1 MLRYYAA
8 ARSAVYCFAFSA
20 AVDTA
25 ANVTAAV
32 IVTALCGSELRER
45 PVPSLRKLFFPMP
58 RVRYVPRQNLVCC
71 LMCPQPQI
79 FCARAVCAVPHRVSV
94 PRSVRQCLRWFERS
108 GGCLLCL
115 RCFVL
120 SRERRLCLL
129 YPQGCG
135 FRLLPCL
142 PLRYFLRLLHLLP
155 SLPRS
160 LLFLHLRSPCPCPP
174 PSLLQSLLRRG

>member
-1 MLRYYAA
+1 MFSTRMSGRCDSRTDRRHARCAVLRYYAA
-8 ARSAVYCFAFSA
+8 ARPALYCSAFSA

-58 RVRYVPRQNLVCC
+58 RVCSVPRQSLVCC
-71 LMCPQPQI
+71 LMCPQPQT
-79 FCARAVCAVPHRVSV
+79 FCARAVCAVPRRVSV
-94 PRSVRQCLRWFERS
+94 PRSVRQCLQWLERS
-108 GGCLLCL
+108 GGCLLCP

-129 YPQGCG
+129 CPQRCG
-135 FRLLPCL
+135 FRQLPCL
-142 PLRYFLRLLHLLP
+142 PLRYFLRLLRMLP
-155 SLPRS
+155 
-160 LLFLHLRSPCPCPP
+160 
-174 PSLLQSLLRRG
+174 